1 MNKFLYITLILLCI
15 SCAKDT
21 TTHNVAYINGQWFD
35 GETFVDR
42 TLYSS
47 DGYFTDQEPSRIDST
62 VDLNR
67 KFVIPPFGDAH
78 THNLE
83 APEQLNEM
91 ESKYIK
97 DGIFYVQVLTNHASK
112 VASFRDEFNKPETI
126 DVMYANG
133 GLTSTLGHPFVA
145 FETSA
150 MGLHWSAMFTQRDR
164 VMQSRLVENDAYW
177 FLDNPE
183 EVQEKWDNIMATN
196 PDLLKIYLIRT
207 SEHDDLI
214 NTNNMGNFGLSA
226 STAQA
231 IVTKAKERGLRVV
244 AHVET
249 AEDFRIGLDIGV
261 DGFGH
266 LPGYSWN
273 AEAGSEEYRLTDE
286 DLRRAAQ
293 ANVYVTP
300 TVNFA
305 RVYATKYDKNGM
317 SSVDDERLRIVN
329 QFLKSELKR
338 LHEAGITIAMGSD
351 QQGETSLLELNYIH
365 EELQIFDNATL
376 LQMATYTTPQA
387 IFPGRLIGK
396 FENGYEASFLALD
409 SNPLIHWSA
418 LKEISMRIKQGNIIE
433 P

>member
-1 MNKFLYITLILLCI
+1 M
-15 SCAKDT
+15 
-21 TTHNVAYINGQWFD
+21 
-35 GETFVDR
+35 FVER
-42 TLYSS
+42 ILYSS

-62 VDLNR
+62 VDLND
-67 KFVIPPFGDAH
+67 KYIIPPFGDAH
-78 THNLE
+78 THNLG
-83 APEQLNEM
+83 ASEQLNEM

-112 VASFRDEFNKPETI
+112 VASFRDEFKKPETI
-126 DVMYANG
+126 DVIYANG

-164 VMQSRLVENDAYW
+164 IMQSRLVENDAYW

-207 SEHDDLI
+207 SEHNDLI
-214 NTNNMGNFGLSA
+214 NTANMGNFGLSA

-231 IVTKAKERGLRVV
+231 IVTKAKERGMRVV

-249 AEDFRIGLDIGV
+249 AEDFRIGLNVGV

-273 AEAGSEEYRLTDE
+273 GETDRDLYSLTDE
-286 DLRRAAQ
+286 DLQRAVK
-293 ANVYVTP
+293 ANVFVTP

-305 RVYATKYDKNGM
+305 RVYATNYDNNGTP
-317 SSVDDERLRIVN
+317 SLDYERLQIVN
-329 QFLKSELKR
+329 EFLGSELKR
-338 LHEAGITIAMGSD
+338 LHEAGVTIAMGSD

-365 EELQIFDNATL
+365 EELDIFDNAAL
-376 LQMATYTTPQA
+376 LKMATYTTPQS
-387 IFPGRLIGK
+387 IFPDRLIGK
-396 FENGYEASFLALD
+396 FENGYEASLLALE
-409 SNPLIHWSA
+409 SNPLVDWSA
-418 LKEISMRIKQGNIIE
+418 LKEISMRIKQGNVLE